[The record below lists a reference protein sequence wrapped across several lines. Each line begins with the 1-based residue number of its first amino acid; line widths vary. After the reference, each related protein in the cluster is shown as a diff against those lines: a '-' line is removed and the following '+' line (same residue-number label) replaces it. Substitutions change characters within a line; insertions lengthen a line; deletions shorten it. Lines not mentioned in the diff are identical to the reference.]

1 MGRSHLYSRTPSVK
15 WGMAAGLLAV
25 TMGLTACASS
35 ERRPEPGELSYRFMG
50 VAEIPITHPM
60 TGNPVGGL
68 SGIAYDP
75 VAQSWLVVSDR
86 AESPV
91 AYTLRTSFDPKPE
104 SEGRAWVAGPFE
116 AWLGREWPVPAAA
129 NDAEGI
135 AIRRGASGVHERI
148 WVYEKPPAIAIENMR
163 SAEVR
168 TLELPGEVL
177 DHYRFNLALEA
188 AAVHPD
194 RYGDEVWVGL
204 ESSLTADGEE
214 STRDQGGLS
223 RVLVY
228 RAATGELLTTLG
240 YRTEPIPADFSFE
253 EGAPAPMNTLV
264 GFSTLP
270 DAGPRDPKLLVSLER
285 AFQPGSGNRARVFLL
300 DGSVREEDGNDLP
313 VLNKRLVIDFADLE
327 WSRWGLEHSENVE
340 GIAIGPEI
348 ADRRGG
354 RLLLVVT
361 DDNFGRNDQKQI
373 VYAFRVHL
381 GR

>member
-1 MGRSHLYSRTPSVK
+1 MSRTLWHDQSPFLRR
-15 WGMAAGLLAV
+15 GIGAALLLMMGGLA
-25 TMGLTACASS
+25 ACGSS
-35 ERRPEPGELSYRFMG
+35 GDGVEPDAFAYQLMG
-50 VAEIPITHPM
+50 VSAIPTSHPM
-60 TGNPVGGL
+60 TGQPVGGL
-68 SGIAYDP
+68 SGITYDR

-104 SEGRAWVAGPFE
+104 SDGRAWIAGSFE
-116 AWLGREWPVPAAA
+116 AWLGREWPVPAEA
-129 NDAEGI
+129 NDAEGV
-135 AIRRGASGVHERI
+135 AILRNGSGVHERV

-168 TLELPGEVL
+168 FMELPDEVL

-194 RYGDEVWVGL
+194 RRGDEVWAGM
-204 ESSLTADGEE
+204 ESSLTTDGDE

-253 EGAPAPMNTLV
+253 ADSPAPMNTLV

-270 DAGPRDPKLLVSLER
+270 DAGPRDPKLMVALER

-300 DGSVREEDGNDLP
+300 DGSVRAEDGTDLP
-313 VLNKRLVIDFADLE
+313 VLNKQLVIDFADLE
-327 WSRWGLEHSENVE
+327 LARWGLEHPENVE
-340 GIAIGPEI
+340 GIALGPKI